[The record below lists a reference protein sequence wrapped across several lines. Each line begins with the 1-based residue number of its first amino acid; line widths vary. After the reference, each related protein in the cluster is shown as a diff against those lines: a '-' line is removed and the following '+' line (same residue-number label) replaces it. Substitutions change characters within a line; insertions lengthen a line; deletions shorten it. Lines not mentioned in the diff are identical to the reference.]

1 VSVNKVS
8 KQWDV
13 FVNDVQMECVW
24 EEEVCKYYL
33 LMYMYTHTF
42 LVCRG
47 AMPLLPAAVQT
58 FSGCT
63 IVNGD
68 LTFNVVTYEQFM

>member
-1 VSVNKVS
+1 MNH
-8 KQWDV
+8 
-13 FVNDVQMECVW
+13 VQMEYVW
-24 EEEVCKYYL
+24 EEEVNFKNINYIHFQILFTMVLYAV
-33 LMYMYTHTF
+33 Y

-47 AMPLLPAAVQT
+47 VDGALLPAAVQT

-68 LTFNVVTYEQFM
+68 LTFNLVTYEQFM